1 LICKYVPIFIL
12 LIVLSLN
19 QELPLPT
26 RSFDIQAAAKMLLK
40 DDSNQTPLKGLQTY
54 DEAEKEAAVQQED
67 LGNMLENLHFRL
79 NEASVPA
86 DKELC
91 RSPSPAAVKVRQ
103 GRKTSG
109 PETGHSEHKNS
120 GRKHTT

>member
-1 LICKYVPIFIL
+1 MPVA
-12 LIVLSLN
+12 
-19 QELPLPT
+19 T
-26 RSFDIQAAAKMLLK
+26 RNFDMQAAAKMLLK

-54 DEAEKEAAVQQED
+54 DEAEKEAAVQEED
-67 LGNMLENLHFRL
+67 LGNMLENLNFRF

-86 DKELC
+86 DEEQC
-91 RSPSPAAVKVRQ
+91 RSPSQAAVKVRQ
-103 GRKTSG
+103 GRKASG